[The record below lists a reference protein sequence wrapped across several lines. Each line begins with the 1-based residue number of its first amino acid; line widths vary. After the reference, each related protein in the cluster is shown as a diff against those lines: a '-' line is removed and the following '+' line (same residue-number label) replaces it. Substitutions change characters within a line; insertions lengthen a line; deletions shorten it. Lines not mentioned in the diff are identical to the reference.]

1 MNVIWD
7 VYLDDDNN
15 DSDNEVFHS
24 QEVNF
29 ALMTMVEDISS
40 GMDVETIIISKNII
54 DPITIEFLRKIAELK
69 RPEIQQSTMM
79 CEQSTI
85 QASLKQPSSNSQE
98 EGVKV
103 APLTS
108 ILEVVKESTMA
119 FSTSTVLEE
128 QLVSPPKVNYFANI
142 PSDSD
147 ESDDEFDSYTISC
160 PSNSS
165 NIYLSHTRTLVHFG
179 SSSNILKVRIIELKK
194 MVNIYQSN
202 MNEFERTKNES
213 SKCKSEN
220 VILNVQI

>member
-40 GMDVETIIISKNII
+40 GMDVETIIISKNIT

-128 QLVSPPKVNYFANI
+128 
-142 PSDSD
+142 
-147 ESDDEFDSYTISC
+147 
-160 PSNSS
+160 
-165 NIYLSHTRTLVHFG
+165 
-179 SSSNILKVRIIELKK
+179 
-194 MVNIYQSN
+194 
-202 MNEFERTKNES
+202 
-213 SKCKSEN
+213 
-220 VILNVQI
+220 

>member
-40 GMDVETIIISKNII
+40 GMDVETIIISKNIT

-165 NIYLSHTRTLVHFG
+165 NIHLSHTRTLVHFG